1 MYGAPNSGIGGGMG
15 SSGGNRG
22 PSSYFNKNASGSNG
36 LPTLG
41 SGGGNNPAMGSFNK
55 NSAIGAK
62 RPMGSGSNY
71 YGPVGG

>member
-1 MYGAPNSGIGGGMG
+1 MG

-22 PSSYFNKNASGSNG
+22 PSSYFNKNAPGSNG
-36 LPTLG
+36 LPNIRS
-41 SGGGNNPAMGSFNK
+41 SGGMGSFNK

-71 YGPVGG
+71 YGPVGSIPKLGSM